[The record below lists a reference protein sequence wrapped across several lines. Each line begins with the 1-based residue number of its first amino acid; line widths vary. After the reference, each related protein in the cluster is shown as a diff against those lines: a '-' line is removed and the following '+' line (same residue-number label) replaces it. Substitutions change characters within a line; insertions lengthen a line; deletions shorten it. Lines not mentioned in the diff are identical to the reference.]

1 MDHGARQLSL
11 QAIQPLG
18 NFDAGHLPEESQ
30 RLLQLAKREV
40 ELKDSEIDAGINSG
54 DDENGRYRKRGRPL
68 GSKTLDSYIMEPK
81 ARRKYFSKR
90 IRGIQ
95 QQAHKFSV
103 ATGCHIMVVAI
114 QGESGGLHHCGT
126 KPFENFVRDEQVAGI
141 MYSYMMENDNAAEGP
156 PYDEAQPQWGPEG
169 NELAET
175 PEELLVTL
183 IATKLNTKY
192 LCVGAQVCRA
202 WRVCFYQPQGWMKLY
217 DTDFPEEIE
226 QVGLAFD
233 RVGVH
238 GNLDW
243 RALLRDRHILE
254 RSHPQ
259 CQLLTKFRS
268 RVPGLDSLLLTM
280 VSMLQDTNERIESLR
295 WTVVEHFGLFGM
307 HDAWQEA
314 DEMLSDIF
322 SQPQQLFQYVPADH
336 RTFDRLEQFAYMF
349 HNWHVYHLLL
359 TALQDTVPKH
369 RTEALFARA
378 KMVFQEEHTSQWTNS
393 GAKQEPK

>member
-1 MDHGARQLSL
+1 MDPVRQLSL
-11 QAIQPLG
+11 QAIQPIG
-18 NFDAGHLPEESQ
+18 QNFDAGRLPAESQ
-30 RLLQLAKREV
+30 RLLQLARREV

-68 GSKTLDSYIMEPK
+68 GSKTLDSYIMDPK

-103 ATGCHIMVVAI
+103 ATGCHILVVAI

-141 MYSYMMENDNAAEGP
+141 MYSYMMEHDNADTGVP
-156 PYDEAQPQWGPEG
+156 PYDEAQQWGQEG
-169 NELAET
+169 DQLAET
-175 PEELLVTL
+175 PEELLVSL
-183 IATKLNTKY
+183 IAAKLNTKY
-192 LCVGAQVCRA
+192 LCIGAQVCRA
-202 WRVCFYQPQGWMKLY
+202 WRVCFYQPQGWMQLY
-217 DTDFPEEIE
+217 NTDFPQEIE
-226 QVGLAFD
+226 QVGLAFN

-254 RSHPQ
+254 RAHPA
-259 CQLLTKFRS
+259 CQLLSKFRS
-268 RVPGLDSLLLTM
+268 RVPGLDSLLVTMLT
-280 VSMLQDTNERIESLR
+280 MLQDPNERIESLR

-314 DEMLSDIF
+314 DEMLSDMF
-322 SQPQQLFQYVPADH
+322 AQPQHLFQYVPLDH

-359 TALQDTVPKH
+359 TTLQHTVPKY
-369 RTEALFARA
+369 RTEALLARA
-378 KMVFQEEHTSQWTNS
+378 KMVFQEEHTLQWTNPE
-393 GAKQEPK
+393 AATQ